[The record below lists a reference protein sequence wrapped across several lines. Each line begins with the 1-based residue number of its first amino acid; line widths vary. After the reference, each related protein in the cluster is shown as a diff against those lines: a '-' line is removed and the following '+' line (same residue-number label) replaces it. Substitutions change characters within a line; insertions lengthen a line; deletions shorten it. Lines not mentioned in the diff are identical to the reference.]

1 MKKYIKKQIKI
12 EAVQWTGD
20 NLIEVAEFLST
31 NRNQNFVIDN
41 GTKTIELETLEGTM
55 IASDG
60 DYLIKGIS
68 GEFYPCKPR
77 IFEESYEEV
86 NE

>member
-12 EAVQWTGD
+12 AAVQWTGD

-41 GTKTIELETLEGTM
+41 GLKTIELETLEGTM
-55 IASDG
+55 IASEG
-60 DYLIKGIS
+60 DYIIKGIK
-68 GEFYPCKPR
+68 GEFYPCKPH
-77 IFEESYEEV
+77 IFEESYEEIK
-86 NE
+86 E

>member
-60 DYLIKGIS
+60 DYLIKGIT